1 MGPTAASSRTL
12 AVPMHLL
19 MIRRLILALAVCLA
33 LAGSAGPAAA
43 STRFTLIGHGWGHG
57 IGMSQYG
64 ALGYAQHGWT
74 HEQILAHYYTGTTL
88 GLLPKGT
95 TERVLLA
102 DGKGS
107 MHIAFDS
114 PVVGRDENGTTKT
127 LPAGRYRV
135 DRGTTAGHLR
145 LWSHDAAAYVWN
157 GIVGSLL
164 VSAGSSPLQ
173 LNERAINGYTNDHWW
188 GDFHVLLSG
197 GSLSLVDVVPMEK
210 YVRGVVPCEVPAS
223 WLPQAVQTQAVA
235 ARSYAAATAGGGT
248 FDAYPDTRSQMYCPI
263 EQQAPA
269 SDAAVVATKRQIVE
283 YGGHVATTFFS
294 SSSGGW
300 TSSLSASWGSPDQP
314 YLVPV
319 RDRYDA
325 ANGLNPN
332 HTWAP
337 VGYTTTSLAAGLG
350 VSGTV
355 TGVDQTIDG
364 PSHRVT
370 SVVVHHGGGDTT
382 MTGSDVYSRLHLRS
396 TYFRILQVTLVAPS
410 DADAGQQFQLRGR
423 LWPRPAAFTLEV
435 SKGSSGTWTRIT
447 SPVTLDSDGR
457 FSIPRSPMGDASY
470 RLSRAGAFPVTV
482 HVRVHPVLTLAG
494 GSRFHGTMLPKLQG
508 ATVTLQKDTPGGWI
522 AVEDATVAAD
532 GSYRFST
539 AVASGSWRVHFAHD
553 ADHSAANSTTLVVP

>member
-1 MGPTAASSRTL
+1 MQ
-12 AVPMHLL
+12 LL
-19 MIRRLILALAVCLA
+19 MIRRLTLALAVCLV
-33 LAGSAGPAAA
+33 LAASAGPAGA

-74 HEQILAHYYTGTTL
+74 HEQILAHYYTGTTI

-95 TERVLLA
+95 DERVLLV
-102 DGKGS
+102 GGQGS
-107 MHIAFDS
+107 IHVAFDS
-114 PVVGRDENGTTKT
+114 QAVGRDEGGTSKV

-135 DRGTTAGHLR
+135 DPGTTAGHLR
-145 LWSHDAAAYVWN
+145 LWSRDAAGYIWK
-157 GIVGSLL
+157 GIVGSLRITP
-164 VSAGSSPLQ
+164 GSSPLQ

-188 GDFHVLLSG
+188 GDFHVLLSH
-197 GSLSLVDVVPMEK
+197 GSLSVVNVVPMER

-223 WLPQAVQTQAVA
+223 WLPEAVQTQAVA
-235 ARSYAAATAGGGT
+235 ARSYAAATAGGST

-263 EQQAPA
+263 EQQAAA
-269 SDAAVVATKRQIVE
+269 SDAAVAATKRQVVK
-283 YGGHVATTFFS
+283 YGGQVATTFFS
-294 SSSGGW
+294 SSSGGF

-337 VGYTTTSLAAGLG
+337 VVYSKSGLAAALG
-350 VSGTV
+350 VSGVV

-364 PSHRVT
+364 PSHRVL
-370 SVVVHHGGGDTT
+370 SVVVQHGGGDTA
-382 MTGSDVYSRLHLRS
+382 MTGSDVYSRMHLRS

-423 LWPRPAAFTLEV
+423 LWPRPAAFTLE
-435 SKGSSGTWTRIT
+435 SQKGSSGTWRRIT
-447 SPVTLDSDGR
+447 APVSLDSDGR
-457 FSIPRSPMGDASY
+457 FSLARSPMADVSY
-470 RLSRAGAFPVTV
+470 RLSRAGAAAVIV
-482 HVRVHPVLTLAG
+482 RVRVHPVLTLSG
-494 GSRFHGTMLPKLQG
+494 GARFHGTMLPRLQG
-508 ATVTLQKDTPGGWI
+508 ATVTLQKDTPGGWA

-532 GSYRFST
+532 GTFRFT
-539 AVASGSWRVHFAHD
+539 TPVASGSWRVHFAHD
-553 ADHSAANSTTLVVP
+553 ADHSAGTSTTLVI